1 MNIDRF
7 KKIVEYCQTNSQDIE
22 YKIRNFYSA
31 MNIYSDTGVRDV
43 LLSVREAF
51 LRRGF
56 IFFEMP
62 FADDEIGAL
71 CYKGDGLGYVVI
83 NSSIPK
89 VNSNFA
95 VAHEIYHV
103 FFQESKFESK
113 IEFANDHYY
122 EREDEFSANAFAGYL
137 LMPENGFREM
147 FEKFKSESKE
157 IFDVI
162 CKLMNYYQT
171 PYMATLIRCCE
182 LRLIEMKDMSGELM
196 FAGKDC
202 IADKFSELWLDVKIL
217 EPSHRDD
224 LANVEGLVKQV
235 GKGFVA
241 EEYINQRTL
250 DMVLANMDTLGRQ
263 IKGDEA

>member
-1 MNIDRF
+1 MNVDRF
-7 KKIVEYCQTNSQDIE
+7 KKIVNYNQTKSFEIE
-22 YKIRNFYSA
+22 FNIKKFYSA
-31 MNIYSDTGVRDV
+31 MNIYSDSGVRDV

-62 FADDEIGAL
+62 FSDDEIGAL

-103 FFQESKFESK
+103 FFQENKFESK

-122 EREDEFSANAFAGYL
+122 ESEDEFAANAFAGYL
-137 LMPENGFREM
+137 LMPENSFREM

-157 IFDVI
+157 MLDII
-162 CKLMNYYQT
+162 CKLMNYYQA

-182 LRLIEMKDMSGELM
+182 LRLIEMKDMSSEIM
-196 FAGKDC
+196 FADKKC
-202 IADKFSELWLDVKIL
+202 VADKFSELWLDVKIL
-217 EPSHRDD
+217 EPSCRDD
-224 LANVEGLVKQV
+224 FSNVELLVRQV
-235 GKGFVA
+235 GKEFVRD
-241 EEYINQRTL
+241 EYINQRTL
-250 DMVLANMDTLGRQ
+250 DMVLKNIDTLSKQ
-263 IKGDEA
+263 IKGDR